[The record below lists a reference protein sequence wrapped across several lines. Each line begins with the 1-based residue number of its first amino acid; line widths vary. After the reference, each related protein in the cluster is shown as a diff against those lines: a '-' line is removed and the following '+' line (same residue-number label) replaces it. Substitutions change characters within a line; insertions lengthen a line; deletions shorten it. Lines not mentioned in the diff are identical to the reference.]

1 MHCKKGNPGVDDNGP
16 DFALDGAGFSA
27 GGRPILRRLSL
38 RLAAGRLHAL
48 VGPNGS
54 GKSTFLKLLARQL
67 LPDAGAIRLGSRPLP
82 DFGSRAFAREVAFMP
97 QFTPATDG
105 MTVKEL
111 VALGRFA
118 WHGALGR
125 SSPRD
130 RAAVEAAI
138 ERCDLV
144 AFARRSVDELSG
156 GERQRAWIAMMLA
169 QESRW
174 LLLDEA
180 TSALDVGHQADILD
194 LIAALTRERGVGVVA
209 VLHDINMAARV
220 ADEILALDSGNLV
233 FRGGPADVMR
243 PEVLKPLF
251 GPRVDVLP
259 AEGPH
264 PALAYLR

>member
-1 MHCKKGNPGVDDNGP
+1 MDHNGP

-27 GGRPILRRLSL
+27 GGRTILAPLAL

-54 GKSTFLKLLARQL
+54 GKSTFLKLLARQII
-67 LPDAGAIRLGSRPLP
+67 PHVGTVRLDGRPLST
-82 DFGSRAFAREVAFMP
+82 FGSRAFAREVAFMP

-130 RAAVEAAI
+130 KAAVGEAI
-138 ERCDLV
+138 ERCDLA
-144 AFARRSVDELSG
+144 AFVHRPVDALSG
-156 GERQRAWIAMMLA
+156 GERQRVWIAMMLA
-169 QESRW
+169 QQSRW
-174 LLLDEA
+174 LLLDEP
-180 TSALDVGHQADILD
+180 TSALDAGHQVEILD
-194 LIAALTRERGVGVVA
+194 LVASLACERGIGVVA
-209 VLHDINMAARV
+209 VLHDINMATRI
-220 ADEILALDSGNLV
+220 ADEILALDRGNLV
-233 FRGGPADVMR
+233 FRGRPTEIMR
-243 PEVLKPLF
+243 PDVLRPLF

-259 AEGPH
+259 GDGGR
-264 PALAYLR
+264 PALVYMR

>member
-1 MHCKKGNPGVDDNGP
+1 LKERQSGVDDNGA

-27 GGRPILRRLSL
+27 GGRTILCRLNL

-67 LPDAGAIRLGSRPLP
+67 TPDAGAIRLGDRHLP

-180 TSALDVGHQADILD
+180 TSALDVGHQAEILD
-194 LIAALTRERGVGVVA
+194 LIAELTRERGVGVVA

-220 ADEILALDSGNLV
+220 ADEILALDGGNLV
-233 FRGGPADVMR
+233 FRGGPAEVMR

>member
-1 MHCKKGNPGVDDNGP
+1 MDHSGS
-16 DFALDGAGFSA
+16 DFLLDGAGFSA
-27 GGRPILRRLSL
+27 GGRTILARLNL

-54 GKSTFLKLLARQL
+54 GKSTFLKLIARQL
-67 LPDAGAIRLGSRPLP
+67 VPDAGTIRLGDRDLST
-82 DFGSRAFAREVAFMP
+82 FGPRAFAREVAFMP

-125 SSPRD
+125 SSPKD
-130 RAAVEAAI
+130 RTAVAEAIA
-138 ERCDLV
+138 RCDLA
-144 AFARRSVDELSG
+144 AFARRPVDELSG

-174 LLLDEA
+174 LLLDEP
-180 TSALDVGHQADILD
+180 TSALDAGHQVEILD
-194 LIAALTRERGVGVVA
+194 LIAALSRERGVGVVA

-220 ADEILALDSGNLV
+220 ADEILALDRGGLV
-233 FRGGPADVMR
+233 FRGGPTEVMR
-243 PEVLKPLF
+243 PEVLTPLF

-259 AEGPH
+259 AEGLR
-264 PALAYLR
+264 PALVYMR

>member
-1 MHCKKGNPGVDDNGP
+1 MDHSGS
-16 DFALDGAGFSA
+16 DFALDGASFSA
-27 GGRPILRRLSL
+27 GGRTILSRLDL
-38 RLAAGRLHAL
+38 RLASGRLYAL

-67 LPDAGAIRLGSRPLP
+67 MPNAGTIRLGDHALSE
-82 DFGSRAFAREVAFMP
+82 FGSRAFAREVAFMP

-125 SSPRD
+125 SSSRD
-130 RAAVEAAI
+130 RAAVDAAI

-180 TSALDVGHQADILD
+180 TSALDVGHQVEILD
-194 LIAALTRERGVGVVA
+194 LIAALTRERDVGVVA
-209 VLHDINMAARV
+209 VLHDINMAARA
-220 ADEILALDSGNLV
+220 ADDILALDRGTLV
-233 FRGGPADVMR
+233 FRGAPASVMR

-251 GPRVDVLP
+251 GPRVNVLP
-259 AEGPH
+259 AEGSR
-264 PALAYLR
+264 PALAYMR

>member
-1 MHCKKGNPGVDDNGP
+1 MDHSGS
-16 DFALDGAGFSA
+16 DFVLDGAGFSV
-27 GGRPILRRLSL
+27 GDRTILARLNL
-38 RLAAGRLHAL
+38 RLAADRLHAL

-54 GKSTFLKLLARQL
+54 GKSTFLKLIARQL
-67 LPDAGAIRLGSRPLP
+67 TPDSGTIRLGDRDLAT
-82 DFGSRAFAREVAFMP
+82 FGSRAFARQVAFMP

-105 MTVKEL
+105 MTVREL

-125 SSPRD
+125 SSPKD
-130 RAAVEAAI
+130 RAAVAEAI
-138 ERCDLV
+138 ERCDLA
-144 AFARRSVDELSG
+144 AFTQRPVDELSG

-174 LLLDEA
+174 LLLDEP
-180 TSALDVGHQADILD
+180 TSALDAGHQVEILD

-220 ADEILALDSGNLV
+220 ADEILALDRGTLV
-233 FRGGPADVMR
+233 LRGGPADVMR
-243 PEVLKPLF
+243 PEVLTPLF

-259 AEGPH
+259 AEGAR
-264 PALAYLR
+264 PALAYMR